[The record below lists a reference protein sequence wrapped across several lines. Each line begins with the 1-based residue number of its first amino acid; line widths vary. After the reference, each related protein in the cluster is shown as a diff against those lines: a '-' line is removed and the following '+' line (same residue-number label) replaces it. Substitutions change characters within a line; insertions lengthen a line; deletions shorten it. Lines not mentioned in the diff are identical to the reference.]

1 MIITDFDLPGYD
13 ILEKIGSGGMASV
26 YRANQHTFR
35 RNVALKILRQD
46 LSEDEQFSE
55 RFVQESLI
63 VAKLNH
69 SHIVQVYDV
78 GEYKQWFYVAMEFLS
93 KGNLSEAME
102 TSYLSVQESIAIFSQ
117 ILSALTYSHDKNI
130 VHRDVKPDNIMFRDD
145 GAAVLTD
152 FGIAKDSDSAMDLT
166 QTGTI
171 MGTPKYMSPEQIRG
185 VGVTPAS
192 DLYSLGIVLFQ
203 MLTGKVPYSGSTMV
217 EVAYKHLNDPI
228 PELSADLAK
237 YQPLINGL
245 LAKNSEDRIQNG
257 AAAQDLLHD
266 IRGLKKSDISEDSTI
281 IVNRSQTN
289 ASHSKSTTSSKFSTT
304 NANDDRQSLVTK
316 YPIKL
321 IIPSVAVL
329 AMALSFLVTQTA
341 EQTTDQPAK
350 QITSDPTL
358 IDTKTANTKTDT
370 PESQQ
375 ESTKAIID
383 KFIRQAE
390 DYANQGQ
397 LFEPNNQNAWSEY
410 LSVLKIDPNNTEI
423 TSRIQYMLTER
434 IKAAQRSPTQEKIN
448 DIQQLIKDANVYL
461 NKSVSTELT
470 AQTTALSESLKPNSE
485 ILFLQL
491 QIKGLLQ
498 SAELDIKEG
507 RINNPTGNNA
517 REKYQKILQ
526 LDPTNSIA
534 RDQLKRHSD

>member
-46 LSEDEQFSE
+46 LGEDEQFSE

-102 TSYLSVQESIAIFSQ
+102 TSYLSVQESITIFSQ

-152 FGIAKDSDSAMDLT
+152 FGIAKDADSAMDLT

-185 VGVTPAS
+185 IAVNPTS

-257 AAAQDLLHD
+257 AAAQDLLHE
-266 IRGLKKSDISEDSTI
+266 IRGLKKSDISEDATV
-281 IVNRSQTN
+281 IVNRSQAN
-289 ASHSKSTTSSKFSTT
+289 ASRSQSITSSKFFTA

-329 AMALSFLVTQTA
+329 AVALTFLVTQTA
-341 EQTTDQPAK
+341 EQTT
-350 QITSDPTL
+350 SDATL
-358 IDTKTANTKTDT
+358 IDTKTAETKTDA
-370 PESQQ
+370 PNSQQ

-390 DYANQGQ
+390 DYANQGH
-397 LFEPNNQNAWSEY
+397 LFEPDNQNAWSEY
-410 LSVLKIDPNNTEI
+410 LSVLKIDPNNTDI
-423 TSRIQYMLTER
+423 TSRIQYMITER
-434 IKAAQRSPTQEKIN
+434 IDAAQHSPTPEKIN
-448 DIQQLIKDANVYL
+448 DIEQLINEANAYL
-461 NKSVSTELT
+461 DKSVSAELT
-470 AQTTALSESLKPNSE
+470 AQTTALSEALKPNSE
-485 ILFLQL
+485 TLFLQL

-507 RINNPTGNNA
+507 RINNPAGNNA

-526 LDPTNSIA
+526 LDPANSIA
-534 RDQLKRHSD
+534 LDQLKRYSD